1 MIYIGIIFISIFGTI
16 LHFVYE
22 MSNHN
27 KLVAVFSAVNE
38 STWEHIKIG
47 MTPTILWS
55 LYYISN
61 KNYLVGISL
70 SLLTIILLIPILF
83 YTYTYFTKKSI
94 LWIDIICFYITI
106 ILSQLVFNHFIN
118 INILPSIY
126 TYLSIILL
134 IIELISYLT
143 LTYYPI
149 KNFIFKDPLSNK
161 YGIEGHTEI
170 HNHNHNHNHDHIHNK
185 YNNENKHKH

>member
-1 MIYIGIIFISIFGTI
+1 MIYIGIIFISIFGTF

-27 KLVAVFSAVNE
+27 KLVAVFAAVNE

-47 MTPTILWS
+47 KTPTINWS
-55 LYYISN
+55 LYYILN
-61 KNYLVGISL
+61 KNYLVSISL
-70 SLLTIILLIPILF
+70 SLLTIIFLIPILF

-94 LWIDIICFYITI
+94 LWIDITCFYITI

-118 INILPSIY
+118 IETIQSIY

-134 IIELISYLT
+134 VIELISYLK

-149 KNFIFKDPLSNK
+149 KNIIFKDPLSNK

-170 HNHNHNHNHDHIHNK
+170 HNHNHNH
-185 YNNENKHKH
+185 KHSH